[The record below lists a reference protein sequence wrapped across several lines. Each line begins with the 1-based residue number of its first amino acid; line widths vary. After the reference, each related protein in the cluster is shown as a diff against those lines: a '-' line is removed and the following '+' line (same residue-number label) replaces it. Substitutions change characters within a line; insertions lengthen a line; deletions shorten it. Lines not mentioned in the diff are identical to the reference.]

1 MRHQLKNAC
10 MVAVTASLLTACN
23 LSPFSKAEPPALVQ
37 NTFQFTTLGD
47 KTTAEK
53 EVVTYCAADPLLD
66 FAPYTENAE
75 LNRLLA
81 AGRENNVDLRI
92 ATQRVSES
100 QAKQDGTLAALFPT
114 LGLGLSAIRSDN
126 SQSRADLSVLSPRLN
141 NILGSTSPIQTRY
154 RSQLGIT
161 GYEIDV
167 WGRLRSLNN
176 AEKSQVLSQQAYR
189 LFTMVELQAQ
199 ILTHYYDLQFT
210 AKARSALQREMALR
224 KKAEAYMQMLMAG
237 GQLSELEIQNWNMQG
252 RSLQKNYT
260 DLERQMHASYG
271 TLYRLTDLPEL
282 LQQRGLTAL
291 NQWPSQEMWRNR
303 PIDSRVVLLRPDVQY
318 AELNIS
324 RADGNIGAARAAF
337 MPVLKLDM
345 TFGRTSETFSDVMS
359 YAGKGWT
366 IMPSL
371 FTSIFDFGKNRANL
385 NAAKAQA
392 RIALIE
398 YQKSLIQAYQDLQD
412 AIDKMSVASTLRAQ
426 AQANEKLMR
435 AIQLKAQAGRKAGMN
450 SDLDILLLKIEATEI
465 ELDRIKIERDAT
477 QAQVL
482 LYRALGGRY
491 LKQCDSKTS

>member
-1 MRHQLKNAC
+1 
-10 MVAVTASLLTACN
+10 MVVVPAILLTACN
-23 LSPFSKAEPPALVQ
+23 LSPFTKAEAPVLQ
-37 NTFQFTTLGD
+37 QDTFHFTPLDGAATVAKD
-47 KTTAEK
+47 D
-53 EVVTYCAADPLLD
+53 VTYCAADPLLD
-66 FAPYTENAE
+66 FAPYTQNAE
-75 LNRLLA
+75 LNRILA

-100 QAKQDGTLAALFPT
+100 QARQDGTLAALFPT
-114 LGLGLSAIRSDN
+114 LGLGLSAVRSDN
-126 SQSRADLSVLSPRLN
+126 SQARADLSVLSSRLN

-167 WGRLRSLNN
+167 WGRLRSMNN

-199 ILTHYYDLQFT
+199 ILTHYYDLQFS
-210 AKARSALQREMALR
+210 AKARSALKREMDLR
-224 KKAEAYMQMLMAG
+224 RKAEAYMQMLMTA
-237 GQLSELEIQNWNMQG
+237 GQLSELELQNWKIQG
-252 RSLQKNYT
+252 RSLQKNYL

-271 TLYRLTDLPEL
+271 TLYRLTELPEL
-282 LQQRGLTAL
+282 LQQRTLTSL
-291 NQWPSQEMWRNR
+291 NQWPGQEMWLNR
-303 PIDSRVVLLRPDVQY
+303 PIDSRAVLLRPDVQY
-318 AELNIS
+318 AEHNIS
-324 RADGNIGAARAAF
+324 QADGNIGAARAAF
-337 MPVLKLDM
+337 LPALKLDM

-371 FTSIFDFGKNRANL
+371 FTTIFDFGKHKANL

-392 RIALIE
+392 RIALLE

-412 AIDKMSVASTLRAQ
+412 AIDKMSIASNQRSQ
-426 AQANEKLMR
+426 AQANEKLIR
-435 AIQLKAQAGRKAGMN
+435 TIQLKAQAGRKAGMN
-450 SDLDILLLKIEATEI
+450 SDLDLLLLKIEATEI

-477 QAQVL
+477 QSQVL

-491 LKQCDSKTS
+491 LKECDSQPS